1 MIVKEIEISD
11 IDISNPK
18 YLILYNNISNELFN
32 SIKSI
37 GIINPPIIVKSDNKY
52 IVLTGFKRFSVC
64 KELGLKTV
72 LCKVIDENEISFD
85 KCIKIIYEDNRDR
98 FTDIEIGQLCKK
110 YIYHGNDVKKFLELI
125 GYPTSEKNIQ
135 RFTYLSNLNERILEY
150 YIEERLNPEQCF
162 LLSQINTE
170 NALLILNKVLLPF
183 RFNTNETRE
192 FLTELNDISI
202 RDDISIAHI
211 IENTLK
217 SQEKIN
223 KNDIRLC
230 IKKLRSPKLIEVEK
244 EYHKIIKS
252 LKLPKSVQISY
263 SPYFESNY
271 IEVKAK
277 IDGKDKLNELKTF
290 IGNEDSFKRL
300 IELISLVRGERN

>member
-1 MIVKEIEISD
+1 M
-11 IDISNPK
+11 
-18 YLILYNNISNELFN
+18 
-32 SIKSI
+32 
-37 GIINPPIIVKSDNKY
+37 
-52 IVLTGFKRFSVC
+52 
-64 KELGLKTV
+64 
-72 LCKVIDENEISFD
+72 
-85 KCIKIIYEDNRDR
+85 
-98 FTDIEIGQLCKK
+98 Q
-110 YIYHGNDVKKFLELI
+110 LI

-135 RFTYLSNLNERILEY
+135 RFNYLSKLNKRILEY
-150 YIEERLNPEQCF
+150 YLEERLNPEQCF

-170 NALLILNKVLLPF
+170 NALLLLNKVLLPF

-192 FLTELNDISI
+192 FLTEVNDISI
-202 RDDISIAHI
+202 RDNISIAQI

-223 KNDIRLC
+223 KNDIRLR

-290 IGNEDSFKRL
+290 FGNDASFKRL
-300 IELISLVRGERN
+300 LELISLVRGE